1 MKVTAIVSEY
11 NPFHNGHQYLIDKAR
26 ENGATHIAAIM
37 GGNFLQ
43 RGECAIMDKYSR
55 AVAAVKG
62 GVDLVLELPV
72 IYSVASAENFARGAV
87 EILDK
92 CGCVNTLCFGSEDDD
107 INKLKTAAELTNSA
121 ELRDAFKKYTK
132 LGYSHPRAM
141 QAAVRDI
148 DKTSVYDDVSRILS
162 QPNNTLGI
170 EYIRALNALESNI
183 NPTTVKR
190 IGVEHNSDFTNGR
203 FASASK
209 IREMILSGDSGFFD
223 YIPHTTSEIIEE
235 QIEKSLCPSALSN
248 GDGAVLSVLRRIDKD
263 DLKNFPD
270 VTEGLENRLY
280 KAIKENIS
288 IEAIVS
294 SVKCKRYTYARIS
307 RIILCAYLGIDRHI
321 AFMSP
326 QYIRPLVFNEKG
338 AEILRMM
345 KKTAKLPVIMS
356 LRRDK
361 QKFSEWGRKMLEKDI
376 LASDLYRLFTPKIH
390 PCASDYYN
398 GVIKVT

>member
-11 NPFHNGHQYLIDKAR
+11 NPFHNGHKYLIDKAR

-72 IYSVASAENFARGAV
+72 IYSIASAENFARGAV
-87 EILDK
+87 GILDK
-92 CGCVNTLCFGSEDDD
+92 CGCVDTLCFGSEDGN
-107 INKLKTAAELTNSA
+107 INKLKAAAELTNSA
-121 ELRDAFKKYTK
+121 ELRDTVKQYTK

-141 QAAVRDI
+141 QAAVRAI
-148 DKTSVYDDVSRILS
+148 DETNVFGDTSKLLS

-170 EYIRALNALESNI
+170 EYIKALNTLESNI
-183 NPTTVKR
+183 NPTSVKR
-190 IGVEHNSDFTNGR
+190 IGVEHNSNFTNGR

-209 IREMILSGDSGFFD
+209 IREMILNGDSEFFD
-223 YIPHTTSEIIEE
+223 YIPRTTRKIINE
-235 QIEKSLCPSALSN
+235 QIEKKLCPTALSN
-248 GDGAVLSVLRRIDKD
+248 GDGAVLSVLRRMDKEE
-263 DLKNFPD
+263 LKNFPD

-280 KAIKENIS
+280 RAIKENIS
-288 IEAIVS
+288 VEGIVS
-294 SVKCKRYTYARIS
+294 SVKCKRYTYTRIS
-307 RIILCAYLGIDRHI
+307 RIILCAYLGIDKRI
-321 AFMSP
+321 AAMSP
-326 QYIRPLVFNEKG
+326 QYIRPLAFNERG
-338 AEILRMM
+338 AEILRIM

-356 LRRDK
+356 LGRDK
-361 QKFSEWGRKMLEKDI
+361 QKLSANGKIMLEKDI
-376 LASDLYRLFTPKIH
+376 LASDLYRLFTPEIY
-390 PCASDYYN
+390 PCASDYYS